1 MKFQIFNGITEQ
13 KDIDAVNE
21 FIKDKCVLDYKFST
35 NYVSSA
41 YNRDGVPIKGC
52 FYHSILIGYEEDDD
66 DCDYTVL
73 K

>member
-1 MKFQIFNGITEQ
+1 M
-13 KDIDAVNE
+13 
-21 FIKDKCVLDYKFST
+21 LDYKFST

-41 YNRDGVPIKGC
+41 CNRDGVPIKGC
-52 FYHSILIGYEEDDD
+52 FYHSIFIGYEEDDD